1 MTLFF
6 FLPNHNLTITFFFT
20 WSTKANMSKHS
31 TPAQLQN
38 STMTGMRT
46 QAADGITK
54 PKVDPLNSEAPRVR
68 PQESIT
74 KHNNHSEGAKISC
87 RANGK
92 ANKSAVNMGNPVGP
106 EKTRTAKCH
115 QPSPAPQCRA
125 FLLFKTMPHL
135 SKSVNSELAMMYTY
149 FFLL

>member
-1 MTLFF
+1 
-6 FLPNHNLTITFFFT
+6 
-20 WSTKANMSKHS
+20 
-31 TPAQLQN
+31 
-38 STMTGMRT
+38 MTGMRT

-106 EKTRTAKCH
+106 EKTRTAKV
-115 QPSPAPQCRA
+115 SPTKSSTTVQGLPTFRNYAPPEQ
-125 FLLFKTMPHL
+125 
-135 SKSVNSELAMMYTY
+135 VSE
-149 FFLL
+149 F